1 MLANSVETLK
11 GKAAERWIDRDDGRD
26 RSRKGGDL
34 NADSWR
40 DDAPAG
46 SKRRYFTRCIFL
58 PDPSDFGAESMRRVS
73 LLSTFSL
80 AMRIA

>member
-1 MLANSVETLK
+1 MADITVNRSGNPIPCSERGIARCVANSVETLK

-40 DDAPAG
+40 DDAPA
-46 SKRRYFTRCIFL
+46 
-58 PDPSDFGAESMRRVS
+58 
-73 LLSTFSL
+73 
-80 AMRIA
+80 